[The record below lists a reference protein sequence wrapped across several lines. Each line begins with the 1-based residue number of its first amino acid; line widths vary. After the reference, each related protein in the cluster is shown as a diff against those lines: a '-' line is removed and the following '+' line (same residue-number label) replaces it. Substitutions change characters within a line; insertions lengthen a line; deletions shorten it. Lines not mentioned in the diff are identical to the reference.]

1 LNANISLTG
10 FSLPITLSDET
21 VTNEVNTGWGRVT
34 WGYNPWGI
42 AGTLLANG
50 IQMSSDIGSVSIT
63 NEINTGW
70 GSDTWGYETWG
81 AFRTINCFPTGIQ
94 LTGNVNSVSISAD
107 GEHEVDYRNCY
118 VCNSCVS
125 KCRFFITSY
134 TNRNWF

>member
-1 LNANISLTG
+1 VLIIQNANISLTG

-21 VTNEVNTGWGRVT
+21 VTNEVNVGWSRVT

-63 NEINTGW
+63 NEINIGW

-81 AFRTINCFPTGIQ
+81 ASG
-94 LTGNVNSVSISAD
+94 LISF
-107 GEHEVDYRNCY
+107 
-118 VCNSCVS
+118 S
-125 KCRFFITSY
+125 
-134 TNRNWF
+134 NRNRSFIYNWNFRFSTFRCFNR